1 MEHFVIILM
10 DGANVFQDFKELSAK
25 NNVLMVNGV
34 MLVATFANVK
44 MKERVIQLMA
54 LAPVKVGK

>member
-25 NNVLMVNGV
+25 NNVLMVNGA
-34 MLVATFANVK
+34 MLVIFEIENTNVK
-44 MKERVIQLMA
+44 IYHFLFSVFL
-54 LAPVKVGK
+54 VVC

>member
-1 MEHFVIILM
+1 MAIDASYDIILL
-10 DGANVFQDFKELSAK
+10 NYSAK

-44 MKERVIQLMA
+44 MKGRVIRLMA
-54 LAPVKVGK
+54 LAPVKVIQ

>member
-25 NNVLMVNGV
+25 NNVLMVNGA

-44 MKERVIQLMA
+44 MKGRVIQLMA
-54 LAPVKVGK
+54 LAPVKVIQ

>member
-1 MEHFVIILM
+1 MAIDASYDIILL
-10 DGANVFQDFKELSAK
+10 NFSAK

-34 MLVATFANVK
+34 MLVAIFANVK

-54 LAPVKVGK
+54 LAPVKVTK